1 MKIMQIKLSKPN
13 YRSWFFAG
21 MVALGLGVLVLI
33 DNGSLTTGSGL
44 EAACRVEVTA
54 DTLNVRASP
63 EPAAATTT
71 VLHRGD
77 LRGAET
83 TVQNGYR
90 QLAGGGG
97 WALDDFLRPLPGSK
111 CAAQ

>member
-1 MKIMQIKLSKPN
+1 MKIMQIKISRPDT
-13 YRSWFFAG
+13 RSWFFAG
-21 MVALGLGVLVLI
+21 IVALVLGVLVLI
-33 DNGSLTTGSGL
+33 DNGSLTAGSGL
-44 EAACRVEVTA
+44 DAACRVEVTA
-54 DTLNVRASP
+54 DNLNVRVSP
-63 EPAAATTT
+63 EPAAATTS

-77 LRGAET
+77 LLGAET

-90 QLAGGGG
+90 QLAGTGG